1 MVTNAHILIADDETT
16 FLKATA
22 DLLRLRGYECH
33 CVTNADEVL
42 ASLDQ
47 QPWDLLISDIRMPG
61 NARLELVR
69 RLQALGAGLPVI
81 LVTGYP
87 SIESAIESLNLPV
100 VGYLVKPFD
109 YDQLLALVEK
119 QVSRARVRHNLQTIR
134 QQLGDWC
141 ADIEAAGSLVT
152 PEGQRVSLEP
162 VEMLVARN
170 LGGVART
177 LSELGRLTHSLSL
190 DRSQAEQ
197 WGLVASAQL
206 DAAYRMLLESVA
218 VLEETREAFKS
229 KKLAQLRRKI
239 QAVIDTW
246 VVPRGPER
254 METQRTAPLAN
265 RSPLG
270 CHRR

>member
-1 MVTNAHILIADDETT
+1 MALKAQLLIADDETT
-16 FLKATA
+16 FLRVTA

-33 CVTNADEVL
+33 CVTTADEVL
-42 ASLDQ
+42 ASLDR

-61 NARLELVR
+61 NGRLELVR
-69 RLQALGAGLPVI
+69 RLQTLGTGLPVI

-87 SIESAIESLNLPV
+87 SIESAIESFNLPV

-119 QVSRARVRHNLQTIR
+119 QVSRAKIRHNLQTVR
-134 QQLGDWC
+134 QQLANWC
-141 ADIEAAGSLVT
+141 ADLEAASSLIA
-152 PEGQRVSLEP
+152 PEGQRGSPEP
-162 VEMLVARN
+162 VATLVTRN
-170 LGGVART
+170 LSGVAGT
-177 LSELGRLTHSLSL
+177 VSELGRLAQSLSL

-229 KKLAQLRRKI
+229 KRLAQLRRKI
-239 QAVIDTW
+239 QAVIDGW
-246 VVPRGPER
+246 VVPHGSER
-254 METQRTAPLAN
+254 TEA
-265 RSPLG
+265 
-270 CHRR
+270 